1 MEDRKETAER
11 LKRHVTELSLN
22 IGERNF
28 EKRANL
34 DRAASYVYKS
44 FEQSGYRPRIQEFNV
59 DPVPWITRARTDPD
73 KIDLVTRSP
82 YRNICA
88 TLAGASQETIV
99 VGAHYDTVFGSP
111 GADDNASGVAGVLE
125 LARLLRSTPLEKT
138 IEFVAFAN
146 EEPPFFRTSAMG
158 SDQYVADSFLKKRK
172 IVFMISLE
180 MIGYYSEKASSQKY
194 PPFLRFFY
202 PDHANFIAVVGNFFS
217 RRYVQWMKK
226 AFDEKSDLSAQPLV
240 APQFVRGVD
249 LSDQLSF
256 WKRKIPAIMLTD
268 TAFYR
273 NPHYH
278 CPTDLPET
286 LNFEKM
292 SEVVKGVHSFLIAED
307 RSFS

>member
-1 MEDRKETAER
+1 MEDQKETVDWLR
-11 LKRHVTELSLN
+11 RHVTELSFN

-34 DRAASYVYKS
+34 DRAASYIYES
-44 FEQSGYRPRIQEFNV
+44 FEQFGYHPRIQEFNV
-59 DPVPWITRARTDPD
+59 DPAPWLTRARTGPNQ
-73 KIDLVTRSP
+73 IDLVSRGS

-88 TLAGASQETIV
+88 TLPGSSPETIV
-99 VGAHYDTVFGSP
+99 VGAHYDTVLGSP
-111 GADDNASGVAGVLE
+111 GADDNASGVAGLMA
-125 LARLLRSTPLEKT
+125 LASLLRNRSLEKT

-158 SDQYVADSFLKKRK
+158 SDRYVADSLSKKRK

-194 PPFLRFFY
+194 PPLLKFFY
-202 PDHANFIAVVGNFFS
+202 PDHANFIAVVGNFPS
-217 RRYVQWMKK
+217 RRYVRRMKK
-226 AFDEKSDLSAQPLV
+226 TFDERSNLSAQPLV

-273 NPHYH
+273 NPNYH

-292 SEVVKGVHSFLIAED
+292 SEVVKGVHSFLIAEGGA
-307 RSFS
+307 